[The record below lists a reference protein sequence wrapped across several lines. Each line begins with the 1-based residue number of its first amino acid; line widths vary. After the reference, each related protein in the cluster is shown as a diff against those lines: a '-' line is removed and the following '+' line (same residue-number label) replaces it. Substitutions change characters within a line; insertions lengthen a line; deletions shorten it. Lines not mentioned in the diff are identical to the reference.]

1 MSTPDLCSFHWV
13 NTLACCGSG
22 WCCPGRRQHAF
33 AVQTWGA
40 PDDTDCIVVV
50 GRSNYR
56 KASSSLES
64 MLADLHAAGFAVV
77 WFESR
82 ITQIA
87 RWRDAQMERWW
98 GGRLLAWC
106 QSHGA
111 LGKQVR
117 RLANTLILLMR
128 PDKWAYLSK
137 RFDTPN
143 ALAARDLRQLLRQWP
158 ARRVHLFAH
167 SAGGVVSSLVADEA
181 AVASVVCFGYPF
193 KHPDKDEEPIRTAH
207 LPGVCKPFLMLQG
220 DQDEYG
226 TAQDAQ
232 RYPLSRTTVVEPVAS
247 GHDYDCLAPQEYR
260 RCMAL
265 LLGFLGAH
273 QREGA

>member
-1 MSTPDLCSFHWV
+1 MTCYGFRMCR
-13 NTLACCGSG
+13 T
-22 WCCPGRRQHAF
+22 GRRQSVF
-33 AVQTWGA
+33 AVQTWGVS
-40 PDDTDCIVVV
+40 DEVDCIVVV

-56 KASSSLES
+56 KASASLES
-64 MLADLHAAGFAVV
+64 LLADLHSAGFAVV
-77 WFESR
+77 WFEPR

-87 RWRDAQMERWW
+87 RWRDAQMKQWF

-111 LGKQVR
+111 LGRHVR
-117 RLANTLILLMR
+117 HLANTLILLTR

-137 RFDTPN
+137 RFHNSN
-143 ALAARDLRQLLRQWP
+143 ALAARDLRQFLLQWP

-167 SAGGVVSSLVADEA
+167 SAGGIVSSLVADEA

-193 KHPDKDEEPIRTAH
+193 KHPDQDEEPIRTAH
-207 LPGVCKPFLMLQG
+207 LHAVCKPFLMLQG

-232 RYPLSRTTVVEPVAS
+232 RYALSPTTMVEPVVS
-247 GHDYDCLAPQEYR
+247 GHDYDGLAPQEYR
-260 RCMAL
+260 RCLTL

-273 QREGA
+273 QRVCS